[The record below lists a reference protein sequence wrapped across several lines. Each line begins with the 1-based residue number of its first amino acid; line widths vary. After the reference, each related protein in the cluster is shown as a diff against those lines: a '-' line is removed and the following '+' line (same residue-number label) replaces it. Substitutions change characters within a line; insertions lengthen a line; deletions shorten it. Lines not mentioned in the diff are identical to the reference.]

1 MASLAHTRAGIT
13 DAMIQCNVVDVLCEK
28 IYSTNEQIRSA
39 SAATLGYLTFNR
51 TAGRLLIHNCRNNTT
66 LFRTLMDN
74 LRDDS
79 RINEDFLLQYDQA
92 LKLGLPK
99 LLIHN
104 KVRFVEPLKS
114 SRSGKKNLKPLINFH
129 FIKLF
134 YRTTE
139 TRRQRLNKFTIRS
152 S

>member
-114 SRSGKKNLKPLINFH
+114 SRSGKKKLKTINTFSLYK
-129 FIKLF
+129 IILQNDRNQK
-134 YRTTE
+134 TE
-139 TRRQRLNKFTIRS
+139 A
-152 S
+152 